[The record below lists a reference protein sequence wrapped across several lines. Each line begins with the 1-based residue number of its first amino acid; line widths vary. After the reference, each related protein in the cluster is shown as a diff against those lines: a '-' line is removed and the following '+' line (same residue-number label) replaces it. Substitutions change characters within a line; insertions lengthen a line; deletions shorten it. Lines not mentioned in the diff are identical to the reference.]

1 MPAWYTAAKMQ
12 AFSLYLHIP
21 FCHHRCSYCDF
32 NTYSGKEVLIP
43 DYVEAL
49 CRELTY
55 LAQSAP
61 QRIPLHTIFFGGGT
75 PSILPIK
82 ALEQIFGTIRR
93 EFDIQNGVEIS
104 LEANPGKLNS
114 EYLKSV
120 HNLGVNRISL
130 GMQSASRE
138 DLNLLDRQHDFQ
150 QVASAVSII
159 KDAGFLNFNL
169 DLIYGIPYQ
178 NLASWQKTLDQSL
191 SLSPTHFSL
200 YSLTIEK
207 DTRMGNWVRD
217 GFVPEPD
224 QDIAAEMYEIAGEVL
239 STQGFEQYEISN
251 WAKRDQDGDL
261 MSCDHNLQYWRN
273 LPYLGVGAGA
283 HGFSMGIRT
292 ENEPFPEKYIRILSY
307 LTDMPDKDLLPFPS
321 TPATVNKNTVSQREE
336 MKETMFMG
344 LRLTQEG
351 ISRKVFFERFGI
363 ELEKAFSQEIDQLLE
378 AGLLMWDSNDKKV
391 LKLTP
396 RGRLLGNQVFMQF
409 V

>member
-150 QVASAVSII
+150 QVASAVSLI

-261 MSCDHNLQYWRN
+261 LSCDHNLQYWRN

-283 HGFSMGIRT
+283 HGFSMGLRT